1 MFENSFNFTAMI
13 AENKIKIQE
22 YLEHLPDR
30 YLSEIL
36 EYIHFLEFK
45 SRSENADTSSMLLS
59 ETTLA
64 KDWLT
69 PAEDEA
75 WQHL

>member
-1 MFENSFNFTAMI
+1 MI
-13 AENKIKIQE
+13 IENKNKIQE
-22 YLEHLPDR
+22 YLQHLPDK

-36 EYIHFLEFK
+36 EYLHFLEFK
-45 SRSENADTSSMLLS
+45 SRNEHADTSSMLLS
-59 ETTLA
+59 EDALA

-69 PAEDEA
+69 PEEDQA